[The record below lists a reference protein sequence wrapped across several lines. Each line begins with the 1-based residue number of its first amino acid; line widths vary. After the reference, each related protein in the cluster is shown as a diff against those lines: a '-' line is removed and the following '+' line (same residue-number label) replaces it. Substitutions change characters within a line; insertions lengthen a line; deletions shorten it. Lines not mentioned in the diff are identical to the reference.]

1 MNRFQPDGR
10 HTVTPRII
18 TPTPR
23 EMVDFVKHVFDGR
36 GDFHRSRPSE
46 IRVGDSL
53 IMISDGDGLR
63 PAMPA
68 FLYVYVVDVD
78 EIYRRAV
85 EAGAES
91 LEAPSDQSYG
101 DRRAMVKDA
110 WGNLLQI
117 ASRRQGN

>member
-1 MNRFQPDGR
+1 M
-10 HTVTPRII
+10 
-18 TPTPR
+18 
-23 EMVDFVKHVFDGR
+23 
-36 GDFHRSRPSE
+36 SR
-46 IRVGDSL
+46 RRNTRRL
-53 IMISDGDGLR
+53 IMISDGDDLR

-68 FLYVYVVDVD
+68 FLYVHVADVD
-78 EIYRRAV
+78 QTYRRAV

-110 WGNLLQI
+110 WGNLWQI